1 VSGEDLAGGIVLK
14 ADEGKFGSTALEPI
28 VAAGIGERHHAETR
42 AAGGGGGDIYAA
54 AASAEKPLW
63 QPVECGARPRDRR

>member
-1 VSGEDLAGGIVLK
+1 
-14 ADEGKFGSTALEPI
+14 LEPI

-42 AAGGGGGDIYAA
+42 AGGGGGDIYAA